1 MGISETG
8 NLFGPGPARRS
19 LLDHLDSYR
28 VSQTKTGNQDSSAR
42 VDMPVPDRFVLAG
55 IHKDSDRMLHIVV
68 RNDPKYAPHNLLS
81 MIQHMPAAQQC
92 SLAAFAECYAESG
105 PTCAQAV
112 GKILG
117 DPDFRTKYGIA
128 PGSSTILKFDH
139 LTEQYPDPSAP
150 IQFNVMHKD
159 ELCDRLEKSD
169 AVHFVEIDGS
179 PYFLGDYMNA
189 RPTGILDLAATMK
202 MRDIVWL
209 DVNHVLAGPEYYWE
223 QYLNE
228 IRTSYES
235 YSRTRATIQRLLQN
249 RPSTVGDAVHYSYEG
264 KCVDMQALEIASRPS
279 HEVYIVGPG
288 RFVVRPGMGIVFDF
302 PIWLRAAC
310 KVPSNPEFLD
320 QVHGV
325 ITSFSKSS
333 DPRNPVNITIALHLS
348 SQNLPSHLLSRL
360 NDSHLLQTNRQMTIS
375 EIFVTGVF
383 SLWPANMIQGTCAP
397 NETSL
402 HDRAVMGHIDI
413 HENDL
418 GPDSEHSQLGS
429 LIGHDVDDRD
439 SDSQSI
445 TSEYAVR
452 DARGVLR
459 QELLPHVRKMIEPL
473 LGIYNGRY
481 KVEIFP
487 IHPLPAKCALGCL
500 RAQDDLFNPSQV
512 AFPDADS
519 CPAIFNRH

>member
-1 MGISETG
+1 
-8 NLFGPGPARRS
+8 
-19 LLDHLDSYR
+19 
-28 VSQTKTGNQDSSAR
+28 
-42 VDMPVPDRFVLAG
+42 MPVPDRFVLEG
-55 IHKDSDRMLHIVV
+55 IHKDTGWPLRIVIH
-68 RNDPKYAPHNLLS
+68 NDPKHTPDRLLS
-81 MIQHMPAAQQC
+81 IVQNMPAAQQS
-92 SLAAFAECYAESG
+92 SLPAFAECYGASG
-105 PTCAQAV
+105 TTCAQAV

-117 DPDFRTKYGIA
+117 DPDFRTKHGIT
-128 PGSSTILKFDH
+128 PGPSTVLKFDH
-139 LTEQYPDPSAP
+139 LIDQYPDQSVP
-150 IQFNVMHKD
+150 IVFNVMHKD
-159 ELCDRLEKSD
+159 ELCDRLEKGD
-169 AVHFVEIDGS
+169 AVHFVGIDGS

-189 RPTGILDLAATMK
+189 RPTGILDLAATVK

-288 RFVVRPGMGIVFDF
+288 RHVVRPGMGIVFDF